1 MKKEDYI
8 DKIDANA
15 ERRNISY
22 KVELREDGEGDDIQS
37 IITGYAAVF
46 DKATDMGWYLEKID
60 KRAFDEADMADVVAL
75 FNHDEDEILSR
86 ITGAPDD
93 LVLTID
99 STGCKYEFKAKN
111 ECAKEVAENIG
122 LGFIRGS
129 SFAFSVKEQ
138 SWEFDVK
145 QADGSVKDV
154 RTITKFGK
162 IYDVSPVTWPAY
174 ADTSVALR
182 SKSTIKPETK
192 QSGIDAFYELKLNS
206 K

>member
-22 KVELREDGEGDDIQS
+22 KVELREDGEGDDMQS

-46 DKATDMGWYLEKID
+46 NKKTDMGWYVEQIEPS
-60 KRAFDEADMADVVAL
+60 AFDGADMTDVVAL
-75 FNHDEDEILSR
+75 FNHEEEELLSR
-86 ITGAPDD
+86 TTGQPDD
-93 LVLTID
+93 LVLSID
-99 STGCKYEFKAKN
+99 ETGCKYEFKAKN
-111 ECAKEVAENIG
+111 ECAKMVAENIR
-122 LGFIRGS
+122 LKFIKGS
-129 SFAFSVKEQ
+129 SFAFSVAAD

-182 SKSTIKPETK
+182 SKSTKKPETK